1 MSNSLK
7 EGWDRISQSYQA
19 KMRIPTDDV
28 YWGEFVASER
38 QLKLLGDVRGKKIL
52 EICCGGA
59 QNSIALLKWGA
70 EAYGIDLS
78 RNQILYGK
86 RLARSEERQIDLIVS
101 NTEKL
106 PFKNG
111 YFDLIITAISLLYVP
126 NLEAAIAE
134 VNRVLGKRG
143 HFIFSNSHPLAEGK
157 LVKYREKPA
166 VAIKE
171 YFKRRIVR
179 WTDKLPDGSRVEMHS
194 YYRTLQ
200 DYFDVLVENGF
211 LVERYIELE
220 RLEEK
225 DLHALDVE
233 DLRNSREARHLYKA
247 MKEVPYWIIFKARKT
262 RNLLQANR

>member
-7 EGWDRISQSYQA
+7 ESWDRISQDYQA
-19 KMRIPTDDV
+19 RMRIPTDDV

-38 QLKLLGDVRGKKIL
+38 QLKLLGEVKGKKIL

-70 EAYGIDLS
+70 EVYGIDLS
-78 RNQILYGK
+78 RKQILYGK
-86 RLARSEERQIDLIVS
+86 RLARKEKRQIDLIVG
-101 NTEKL
+101 NAEKL

-111 YFDLIITAISLLYVP
+111 YFDMVITAISLLYVP
-126 NLEAAIAE
+126 NLAAAISE
-134 VNRVLGKRG
+134 VNRVLRRRG
-143 HFIFSNSHPLAEGK
+143 YFVFSNSHPLVEGK
-157 LVKYREKPA
+157 LVRYKNKPA
-166 VAIKE
+166 LAIRR

-179 WTDKLPDGSRVEMHS
+179 WTDKLQDGFRVKMHS

-200 DYFDVLVENGF
+200 DYFDALFENGF

-233 DLRNSREARHLYKA
+233 DLRNSRNARQLYKT
-247 MKEVPYWIIFKARKT
+247 MKEIPYWIVFKTRKT
-262 RNLLQANR
+262 RNAF